1 MRTYFFVDS
10 DGTEN
15 VSNIK
20 PIKNVKEGFYT
31 YEIKLKPSNVI
42 TDKLTE
48 LPKGT
53 LKQLFGKNITFEDEP
68 IMIET

>member
-1 MRTYFFVDS
+1 MYEPYIVVS
-10 DGTEN
+10 YNNIN
-15 VSNIK
+15 VCSIWEH
-20 PIKNVKEGFYT
+20 ISSLIQMVQ
-31 YEIKLKPSNVI
+31 KLKPSNVI